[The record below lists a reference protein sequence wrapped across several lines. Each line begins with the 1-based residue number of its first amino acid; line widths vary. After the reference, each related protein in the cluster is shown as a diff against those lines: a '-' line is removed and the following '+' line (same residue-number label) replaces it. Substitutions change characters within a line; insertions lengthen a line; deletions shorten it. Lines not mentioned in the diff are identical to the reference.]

1 MRSLGVRGVLVMA
14 LLATVCACG
23 REEPRERSPH
33 RLNVDV
39 FADSGRSQRLVVS
52 PPDTSVRPRAGSAAT
67 VWLTQVT
74 PSRATASEPALP
86 EAGPTPPDST
96 LPAPPGLAVDP
107 DLKPPLLRA
116 PGRLV
121 VPPHRQPAVVELD
134 VRVAEDGSTSDALWA
149 GGSNDSALVPAATHC
164 ALEMRFYPALREGR
178 PVAGWCRQRFEFPRA
193 R

>member
-1 MRSLGVRGVLVMA
+1 MHSLGVRRARVIA

-23 REEPRERSPH
+23 REGPREHSPQ

-52 PPDTSVRPRAGSAAT
+52 PPDTFARPAGSAT
-67 VWLTQVT
+67 VRLTQVT
-74 PSRATASEPALP
+74 PLRAAASAPALP
-86 EAGPTPPDST
+86 EAGPAPPDST
-96 LPAPPGLAVDP
+96 PPVPSGLAVDR

-121 VPPHRQPAVVELD
+121 VPPHRGPAVVELD

-149 GGSNDSALVPAATHC
+149 GGSNDSALVAAATDC

-178 PVAGWCRQRFEFPRA
+178 PVAVWCRQRFEFPRA